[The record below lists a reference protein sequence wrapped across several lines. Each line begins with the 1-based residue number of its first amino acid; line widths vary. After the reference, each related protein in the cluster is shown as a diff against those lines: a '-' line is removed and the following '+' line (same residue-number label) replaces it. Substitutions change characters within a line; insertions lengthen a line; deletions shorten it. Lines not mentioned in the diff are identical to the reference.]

1 MILLEMIIA
10 ALNQNQ
16 VKIETARASSFV
28 ERELVAWVH
37 NLIYNKKPGFYE
49 KNIHNPKVSLGNV
62 TSDGTLSNVTALM
75 VAREKAF
82 PPDGD
87 FPGFRVA
94 GAVSALRHY
103 GYSRGVILIST
114 RGHYSITKAA
124 NILGIGESNV
134 INIPVDMNNRI
145 DIKKLLLRVYK
156 DHIYNRYCRHN

>member
-1 MILLEMIIA
+1 
-10 ALNQNQ
+10 
-16 VKIETARASSFV
+16 
-28 ERELVAWVH
+28 
-37 NLIYNKKPGFYE
+37 
-49 KNIHNPKVSLGNV
+49 
-62 TSDGTLSNVTALM
+62 M

-124 NILGIGESNV
+124 NILGVGESNV
-134 INIPVDMNNRI
+134 INIPVDMNNRL
-145 DIKKLLLRVYK
+145 DIKKLLLRVKKFNKSKGK
-156 DHIYNRYCRHN
+156 DRTKIISIIGIAGTTETGNIDDLVALGEIAHKAGTHFHVDASWGGPALLADEYRPRF